1 MFTTYEESLFWEN
14 NRKSIEQKLIPLP
27 ATDEVLKNELIQH
40 ENNNS
45 KLNVIEKDMHDVLSM
60 SNRLNKL
67 VWKQEDELFYAET
80 LNQSLKET
88 TLKGEKE
95 LIEAK
100 KYQFKYYTT
109 IIGAG
114 IGGMVSIGLTIPFG
128 VGLVT
133 SSALCIGSSV
143 IGGFLGYKI

>member
-27 ATDEVLKNELIQH
+27 ATDDVLKNELIQYDI
-40 ENNNS
+40 NNN
-45 KLNVIEKDMHDVLSM
+45 KLNLIEKNMMDVMSLS
-60 SNRLNKL
+60 SRLNKMI
-67 VWKQEDELFYAET
+67 WKQEDELFYAET
-80 LNQSLKET
+80 LNQSLKDT
-88 TLKGEKE
+88 TLQGEKD

-114 IGGMVSIGLTIPFG
+114 IGGIISVGLTIPFG

-133 SSALCIGSSV
+133 SSALCVGSSV
-143 IGGFLGYKI
+143 IGGILGYKI